1 MTDEEVTG
9 SLRMLAARV
18 LYEAVDL
25 ISTGR
30 RGGRADRWVSVAEE
44 WSAGKQGTITLED
57 CCEIL
62 GYNEDLVKSRIQL
75 VRKKVY
81 RKPAHKRDRHV
92 ERIRQ
97 FR

>member
-1 MTDEEVTG
+1 MTDEEVAG

-25 ISTGR
+25 IATGR
-30 RGGRADRWVSVAEE
+30 KGGRADRWVSVAEK
-44 WSAGKQGTITLED
+44 WSAGQQGTITLED

-62 GYNEDLVKSRIQL
+62 GYNEDLVKSKIQSF
-75 VRKKVY
+75 RKKVY
-81 RKPAHKRDRHV
+81 RKPAHKRDRYV

-97 FR
+97 FK